1 MKINHFETGAV
12 SEKKTHLKTAL
23 EIINLSKETDI
34 KRKTMSYVHVT
45 KNIQRHIQSDH

>member
-12 SEKKTHLKTAL
+12 SEQKKKHLKTAL
-23 EIINLSKETDI
+23 EIRNLSKETDI

-45 KNIQRHIQSDH
+45 KNIQRRDH